1 MKLEDIIA
9 LAKQGYKPSDIRELI
24 ELANTQGQEESTAGE
39 QGEDAHSEDAESEH
53 ATDGDNPTGENAGAN
68 DNAVDYKALYEESQK
83 KLQLAQ
89 QANTRKD
96 MSDSADSKSD
106 EDLLN
111 ELARSFM

>member
-24 ELANTQGQEESTAGE
+24 ELANTQGQEETPAGE

-53 ATDGDNPTGENAGAN
+53 ATDGDKPTGENAGAN
-68 DNAVDYKALYEESQK
+68 DNAVDYKALYEESQRQ
-83 KLQLAQ
+83 LQLAQ
-89 QANTRKD
+89 KANTRKD
-96 MSDSADSKSD
+96 MSDSADSESD